1 MAVEVSSLGP
11 YLQTKTFTG
20 ASVLGVMIHGAT
32 LNTTVSVKMGVWGM
46 PWGRRAE
53 IRALPLPIYPYPPKY
68 PTLTSFLG

>member
-1 MAVEVSSLGP
+1 MEVSSLGP

-53 IRALPLPIYPYPPKY
+53 IRALPLPIYPNRPKY
-68 PTLTSFLG
+68 PTLKSFLG